1 MADGDGC
8 RARQGGAHYWQA
20 APRAYRNGFLAVRC
34 RGHPLCQSRCRTPAE
49 LLGGPALSRLYPRR
63 GHRHKAGMAFAEP
76 LPETAGPL
84 ADPETGGTLTIDLD
98 AVEENWRALARKLL
112 TVECAAV
119 VKANAYGLGLEPVT
133 AKLANAGCKTF
144 FVADIAE
151 ARRART
157 RAREATIYVLN
168 GFSSE
173 AGMAFAELNVQPVI
187 NSTAELAEWDA
198 FVTAQNW
205 RGGAA
210 IHVDTGMNRLGMP
223 LDEAAALAPRVQSE
237 NHGIALLMSHLACS
251 EMADHP
257 LNASQIR
264 LFRELRML
272 YQGVPASLANSSGIF
287 LGESAHFDLGRPGA
301 ALYGLNPTPSKA
313 NPMRAVVE
321 LTGRILMVR
330 KVAQGETV
338 GYGAA
343 WTARRASRIA
353 VVAVGYADGLL
364 RAGSGVD
371 RTPGG
376 TAVVAAKR
384 CPIVGNISMDMVC
397 VDVTDIAD
405 RPVHRGDSAIL
416 IGENIPVDE
425 VAASAG
431 TIGYE
436 ILVRLGPRCHLVYR
450 GG

>member
-1 MADGDGC
+1 
-8 RARQGGAHYWQA
+8 
-20 APRAYRNGFLAVRC
+20 
-34 RGHPLCQSRCRTPAE
+34 
-49 LLGGPALSRLYPRR
+49 
-63 GHRHKAGMAFAEP
+63 MAFAEP

-84 ADPETGGTLTIDLD
+84 ADPETGGTLTVDLD
-98 AVEENWRALARKLL
+98 AVEANWRALAHKLL

-133 AKLANAGCKTF
+133 GKLAKAGCKTF

-151 ARRART
+151 ARRARI
-157 RAREATIYVLN
+157 RAREAAIYVLN
-168 GFSSE
+168 GFSPP
-173 AGMAFAELNVQPVI
+173 AADAFAELNAQPVI

-210 IHVDTGMNRLGMP
+210 IHVDTGMNRLGISA
-223 LDEAAALAPRVQSE
+223 DEAAALALRLQQE
-237 NHGIALLMSHLACS
+237 NHGITLLMSHLACA
-251 EMADHP
+251 EIAGHP
-257 LNASQIR
+257 LTANQIR

-272 YQGVPASLANSSGIF
+272 YHGVPASLANSSGIYI
-287 LGESAHFDLGRPGA
+287 GDTAHFDLARPGA
-301 ALYGLNPTPSKA
+301 ALYGINPTPGQT
-313 NPMRAVVE
+313 NPMRNVVE
-321 LTGRILMVR
+321 LTGRILQVR

-338 GYGAA
+338 GYSAA

-353 VVAVGYADGLL
+353 VVALGYADGLL

-371 RTPGG
+371 RKGG
-376 TAVVAAKR
+376 STAIVAEKSCPVVGY
-384 CPIVGNISMDMVC
+384 VSMDLAC
-397 VDVTDIAD
+397 VDITDLAD
-405 RPVHRGDSAIL
+405 NAVRRGDMATF
-416 IGENIPVDE
+416 IGENLPVDE
-425 VAASAG
+425 AAASAG

>member
-1 MADGDGC
+1 
-8 RARQGGAHYWQA
+8 
-20 APRAYRNGFLAVRC
+20 
-34 RGHPLCQSRCRTPAE
+34 
-49 LLGGPALSRLYPRR
+49 
-63 GHRHKAGMAFAEP
+63 MAFAEP

-84 ADPETGGTLTIDLD
+84 ADPETGGALTVDLD
-98 AVEENWRALARKLL
+98 AVEANWRALAHKLL

-133 AKLANAGCKTF
+133 GKLAKAGCKTF

-151 ARRART
+151 ARRARI
-157 RAREATIYVLN
+157 RAREAAIYVLN
-168 GFSSE
+168 GFSPP
-173 AGMAFAELNVQPVI
+173 AADAFAELNAQPVI

-210 IHVDTGMNRLGMP
+210 IHVDTGMNRLGISA
-223 LDEAAALAPRVQSE
+223 DEAAALALRLQQE
-237 NHGIALLMSHLACS
+237 NHGITLLMSHLACA
-251 EMADHP
+251 EIAGHP
-257 LNASQIR
+257 LTANQIR

-272 YQGVPASLANSSGIF
+272 YHGVPASLANSSGIYI
-287 LGESAHFDLGRPGA
+287 GDTAHFDLARPGA
-301 ALYGLNPTPSKA
+301 ALYGINPTPGQT
-313 NPMRAVVE
+313 NPMRNVVE
-321 LTGRILMVR
+321 LTGRILQVR

-338 GYGAA
+338 GYSAA

-353 VVAVGYADGLL
+353 VVALGYADGLL

-371 RTPGG
+371 RKGG
-376 TAVVAAKR
+376 STAIVAEKSCPVVGY
-384 CPIVGNISMDMVC
+384 VSMDLAC
-397 VDVTDIAD
+397 VDITDLAD
-405 RPVHRGDSAIL
+405 NAVRRGDMATF
-416 IGENIPVDE
+416 IGNSLPIDE
-425 VAASAG
+425 AAASAG

>member
-1 MADGDGC
+1 
-8 RARQGGAHYWQA
+8 
-20 APRAYRNGFLAVRC
+20 
-34 RGHPLCQSRCRTPAE
+34 
-49 LLGGPALSRLYPRR
+49 
-63 GHRHKAGMAFAEP
+63 MAFAEP

-98 AVEENWRALARKLL
+98 AVEANWRALGHKLL

-133 AKLANAGCKTF
+133 AKLAKAGCSTF

-157 RAREATIYVLN
+157 RAREAAIYVLN
-168 GFSSE
+168 GFSPE
-173 AGMAFAELNVQPVI
+173 AADAFAELNAQPVI

-210 IHVDTGMNRLGMP
+210 IHVDTGMNRLGISA
-223 LDEAAALAPRVQSE
+223 DEAAALALRLRQE
-237 NHGIALLMSHLACS
+237 NHGITLLMSHLACA
-251 EMADHP
+251 EIADHP
-257 LNASQIR
+257 LTAAQIR

-272 YQGVPASLANSSGIF
+272 YHGVPASLANSSGIYI
-287 LGESAHFDLGRPGA
+287 GDAAHFDLARPGA
-301 ALYGLNPTPSKA
+301 ALYGINPTPGRA
-313 NPMRAVVE
+313 NPMRNVVE
-321 LTGRILMVR
+321 LTGRILQVR

-353 VVAVGYADGLL
+353 VAALGYADGLL

-371 RTPGG
+371 RKGGG
-376 TAVVAAKR
+376 TAIVAEQRCAVV
-384 CPIVGNISMDMVC
+384 GYISMDLAC

-405 RPVHRGDSAIL
+405 GAVRRGDVASF
-416 IGENIPVDE
+416 IGESLPIDE
-425 VAASAG
+425 VGASAG

>member
-1 MADGDGC
+1 
-8 RARQGGAHYWQA
+8 
-20 APRAYRNGFLAVRC
+20 
-34 RGHPLCQSRCRTPAE
+34 
-49 LLGGPALSRLYPRR
+49 
-63 GHRHKAGMAFAEP
+63 MAFAEP

-98 AVEENWRALARKLL
+98 AVEANWRALAHKLL

-133 AKLANAGCKTF
+133 AKLAKAGCKTF

-157 RAREATIYVLN
+157 RTREAAIYVLN
-168 GFSSE
+168 GFSPQ
-173 AGMAFAELNVQPVI
+173 AADAFAELNAQPVI

-210 IHVDTGMNRLGMP
+210 IHVDTGMNRLGISA
-223 LDEAAALAPRVQSE
+223 DEAAALALRLQQE
-237 NHGIALLMSHLACS
+237 NHGITLLMSHLACA
-251 EMADHP
+251 EIAGHP
-257 LNASQIR
+257 LTANQIR

-272 YQGVPASLANSSGIF
+272 YHGVPASLANSSGVFI
-287 LGESAHFDLGRPGA
+287 GDTAHFDLARPGA
-301 ALYGLNPTPSKA
+301 ALYGINPTPGQT
-313 NPMRAVVE
+313 NPMRNVVE
-321 LTGRILMVR
+321 LTGRILQVR

-353 VVAVGYADGLL
+353 VVALGYADGLL

-371 RTPGG
+371 RKGG
-376 TAVVAAKR
+376 STAIVAEKSCPVVGY
-384 CPIVGNISMDMVC
+384 VSMDLAC
-397 VDVTDIAD
+397 VDITDLAD
-405 RPVHRGDSAIL
+405 NAVRRGDMATF
-416 IGENIPVDE
+416 IGENLPVDE
-425 VAASAG
+425 AAASAG

>member
-1 MADGDGC
+1 
-8 RARQGGAHYWQA
+8 
-20 APRAYRNGFLAVRC
+20 
-34 RGHPLCQSRCRTPAE
+34 
-49 LLGGPALSRLYPRR
+49 
-63 GHRHKAGMAFAEP
+63 MAFAEP

-98 AVEENWRALARKLL
+98 AVEANWRALAHKLL

-133 AKLANAGCKTF
+133 GKLAKAGCKTF

-157 RAREATIYVLN
+157 RAREAAIYVLN
-168 GFSSE
+168 GFSPQAAE
-173 AGMAFAELNVQPVI
+173 AFAELNAQPVI

-210 IHVDTGMNRLGMP
+210 IHVDTGMNRLGISA
-223 LDEAAALAPRVQSE
+223 DEAAALALRLQQE
-237 NHGIALLMSHLACS
+237 NHGITLLMSHLACA
-251 EMADHP
+251 EIAGHP
-257 LNASQIR
+257 LTANQIR

-272 YQGVPASLANSSGIF
+272 YHGVPASLANSSGIYI
-287 LGESAHFDLGRPGA
+287 GSTAHFDLARPGA
-301 ALYGLNPTPSKA
+301 ALYGINPTPGQT
-313 NPMRAVVE
+313 NPMRNVVE
-321 LTGRILMVR
+321 LTGRILQVR

-353 VVAVGYADGLL
+353 VVALGYADGLL

-371 RTPGG
+371 RKGG
-376 TAVVAAKR
+376 STAIVAEKS
-384 CPIVGNISMDMVC
+384 CPIVGYVSMDLAC
-397 VDVTDIAD
+397 VDITDLAD
-405 RPVHRGDSAIL
+405 NAVRRGDMATF
-416 IGENIPVDE
+416 IGENLPIDKA
-425 VAASAG
+425 AASAG

>member
-1 MADGDGC
+1 
-8 RARQGGAHYWQA
+8 
-20 APRAYRNGFLAVRC
+20 
-34 RGHPLCQSRCRTPAE
+34 
-49 LLGGPALSRLYPRR
+49 
-63 GHRHKAGMAFAEP
+63 MAFAEP

-84 ADPETGGTLTIDLD
+84 ADPETGGTLTVDLD
-98 AVEENWRALARKLL
+98 AVEANWRALAHKLL

-133 AKLANAGCKTF
+133 GKLAKAGCKTF

-157 RAREATIYVLN
+157 RAGEAAIYVLN
-168 GFSSE
+168 GFSPP
-173 AGMAFAELNVQPVI
+173 AADAFAELNAQPVI

-210 IHVDTGMNRLGMP
+210 IHVDTGMNRLGISA
-223 LDEAAALAPRVQSE
+223 DEAAALALRLQQE
-237 NHGIALLMSHLACS
+237 NHGITLLMSHLACA
-251 EMADHP
+251 EIAGHP
-257 LNASQIR
+257 LTANQIR

-272 YQGVPASLANSSGIF
+272 YHGVPASLANSSGIYI
-287 LGESAHFDLGRPGA
+287 GDTAHFDLARPGA
-301 ALYGLNPTPSKA
+301 ALYGINPTPGQT
-313 NPMRAVVE
+313 NPMRNVVE
-321 LTGRILMVR
+321 LTGRILQVR

-338 GYGAA
+338 GYSAA

-353 VVAVGYADGLL
+353 VVALGYADGLL

-371 RTPGG
+371 RKGG
-376 TAVVAAKR
+376 STAIVAEKSCPVVGY
-384 CPIVGNISMDMVC
+384 VSMDLAC
-397 VDVTDIAD
+397 VDITDLAD
-405 RPVHRGDSAIL
+405 NAVRRGDMATF
-416 IGENIPVDE
+416 IGNSLPIDE
-425 VAASAG
+425 AAASAG